1 MHEVEAL
8 RNALR
13 QNTPD
18 GLLFAKPPAPQPAL
32 SSAIW
37 RFLKAWND
45 TPGLG
50 PDHAV
55 LLRQIAR
62 WSEGDWHLGV
72 VPETLSQFFRNSQI
86 DLSVTGS
93 VRATPFCP
101 SWLTED
107 ALPDDGIDAVPS
119 LRLATDPVPAE
130 SYVTKLGFESWR
142 SPAQKEAAWAA
153 LTAHPGQT
161 TLIVLP
167 TGMGKSLCF
176 QLLSMFGA
184 GLTVVVV
191 PTVALAIDQWRSAKA
206 VFKNVPGVN
215 PLYFA
220 AQDPDIDPAN
230 VVHAI
235 SAGQCRIV
243 FTSPEACVSGRLRKV
258 IEETASDGR
267 LENLVIDEAHLIDT
281 WGAFFRV
288 DFQILAGLRRR
299 WIGRSNGRIRTFLLS
314 ATITPSCRSTLKELF
329 PSYDGTREE
338 YDAARDREF
347 LYQQL
352 RPEMV
357 YFDRLFDSE
366 PDRDAAVIECV
377 WHLPRPAIVYTTE
390 VDEAQAMHDRLR
402 FGHGFRRLGCFH
414 GDTPPRQRR
423 QLLTQ
428 WRDDEIDLMVA
439 TSAFGLGVDK
449 PDVRSVVHACYP
461 EDLNRYYQ
469 EVGRGGR
476 DGYSSICLLLPT
488 KQDYF
493 VAKGLSPKLMREES
507 IQKRW
512 EALWKSRKPVK
523 EDENRW
529 ELCLNSKRQTLVGVR
544 TWSENVRWN
553 KRLILQLKRAGKI
566 ELLDARYDPGE
577 DGDSDPTEWV
587 EVQLQSLFAPES
599 PKVGESIA
607 DQRNEEIANS
617 RRGLDQID
625 AYLQSS
631 RCISRTLRD
640 LYGDDTRRVCGG
652 CRWCRREGRPA
663 GLLPRTEF
671 EVASQGDV
679 APRIVIVQNCPAP
692 DGARSRSFAGVL
704 RRCIEQKGIHRF
716 AAASATLN
724 TILPIF
730 ATAFAYR
737 GEPRYRVDAA
747 EREQPFV
754 LSPNE
759 RIVVFHFGEI
769 LPSAAELDRGGEVIH
784 LLGRGLSFQDIRY
797 RLPKRCTNP
806 DFYAD
811 VEQWLM

>member
-1 MHEVEAL
+1 MHDVEAL

-13 QNTPD
+13 QNTPA
-18 GLLFAKPPAPQPAL
+18 GLLFDKPPAPQPART
-32 SSAIW
+32 SAIW

-45 TPGLG
+45 NPELG

-62 WSEGDWHLGV
+62 WSAGDWHLGF
-72 VPETLSQFFRNSQI
+72 VPETLTRFFPNSQV

-93 VRATPFCP
+93 LRAAPFRP

-107 ALPDDGIDAVPS
+107 ALPDVGIDGIPS
-119 LRLATDPVPAE
+119 LRLATDSVPAE
-130 SYVTKLGFESWR
+130 SYLTKLGFGTWR
-142 SPAQKEAAWAA
+142 SLAQKEAAWAA
-153 LTAHPGQT
+153 LMAHPGQT
-161 TLIVLP
+161 TLVALP

-176 QLLSMFGA
+176 QLLTMFGA

-191 PTVALAIDQWRSAKA
+191 PTVALAIDQWRSAES
-206 VFKNVPGVN
+206 VFRNAPGVN

-220 AQDPDIDPAN
+220 ARDPDVDPAN

-235 SAGQCRIV
+235 ASGHCRIV

-258 IEETASDGR
+258 IEETAADGR

-299 WIGRSNGRIRTFLLS
+299 WLEKSNGRIRTLLLS
-314 ATITPSCRSTLKELF
+314 ATITPSCRLILKELF
-329 PSYDGTREE
+329 PSYDATKEAF
-338 YDAARDREF
+338 DAAHDQEF

-352 RPEMV
+352 RPEMI
-357 YFDRLFDSE
+357 YYDRMFDLES
-366 PDRDAAVIECV
+366 DRDAAVIESV
-377 WHLPRPAIVYTTE
+377 WRLPRPAIVYTTE
-390 VDEAQAMHDRLR
+390 VDEAKALHDRLCSEL
-402 FGHGFRRLGCFH
+402 GFKRLGCFH

-428 WRDDEIDLMVA
+428 WRNDEIDLMVA

-449 PDVRSVVHACYP
+449 PDVRSVIHACYP

-488 KQDYF
+488 KKDYR
-493 VAKGLSPKLMREES
+493 VAEQLSPTLLKEDTVQR
-507 IQKRW
+507 RW
-512 EALWKSRKPVK
+512 EALWKSRKAVK
-523 EDENRW
+523 QDENRW

-553 KRLILQLKRAGKI
+553 KRLILQLRRARKI
-566 ELLDARYDPGE
+566 ELLNARYDVG
-577 DGDSDPTEWV
+577 DDVDSDPTEWI

-599 PKVGESIA
+599 PRVGKSIA
-607 DQRNEEIANS
+607 EQRNEEIANS
-617 RRGLDQID
+617 RRGLNQIG

-663 GLLPRTEF
+663 GVLPRTEF
-671 EVASQGDV
+671 EVALQTGV
-679 APRIVIVQNCPAP
+679 VPRIVVVQNCPAP
-692 DGARSRSFAGVL
+692 DGARSRGFAGVL

-724 TILPIF
+724 TVLPAF

-737 GEPRYRVDAA
+737 GEARYRVDDA

-784 LLGRGLSFQDIRY
+784 LLGEGFSFQDIRY
-797 RLPKRCTNP
+797 QLAKRCTNP

>member
-1 MHEVEAL
+1 MDAFEAL

-13 QNTPD
+13 QNSPD
-18 GLLFAKPPAPQPAL
+18 GLLFDKPPTPHPAR

-37 RFLKAWND
+37 RFLKAWKD
-45 TPGLG
+45 SQELG

-62 WSEGDWHLGV
+62 WSKGDWHLGF
-72 VPETLSQFFRNSQI
+72 VPETLSQFFHASRI
-86 DLSVTGS
+86 ALSVTG
-93 VRATPFCP
+93 VLTATPFRP
-101 SWLTED
+101 SWLAAD
-107 ALPDDGIDAVPS
+107 ALPNAGIDAIPS
-119 LRLATDPVPAE
+119 LRLVTDPVPAE
-130 SYVTKLGFESWR
+130 SYVRRLGFDTWR

-161 TLIVLP
+161 TLIVLA

-176 QLLSMFGA
+176 QLLPTFST

-191 PTVALAIDQWRSAKA
+191 PTVALAIDQWRGAES
-206 VFKNVPGVN
+206 VFENVPGVN

-220 AQDPDIDPAN
+220 AQDPDIDPEN
-230 VVHAI
+230 VVHSI
-235 SAGQCRIV
+235 SSGQCRIV
-243 FTSPEACVSGRLRKV
+243 FTSPEACVSGRLRKI
-258 IEETASDGR
+258 IEETAEDGR

-299 WIGRSNGRIRTFLLS
+299 WLEKSNGRLRTLLLS

-329 PSYDGTREE
+329 PSYAPASDQ
-338 YDAARDREF
+338 EF

-352 RPEMV
+352 RSEMV
-357 YFDRLFDSE
+357 YYDRLFESRC
-366 PDRDAAVIECV
+366 DRDAAVVECV
-377 WHLPRPAIVYTTE
+377 WQLPRPAIIYTTE
-390 VDEAQAMHDRLR
+390 VDEAKALYDRLR
-402 FGHGFRRLGCFH
+402 VEHGFQRLASFH

-423 QLLTQ
+423 QLLAQ
-428 WRDDEIDLMVA
+428 WRNDEIDLMVA

-449 PDVRSVVHACYP
+449 PDVRSVVHACFP

-469 EVGRGGR
+469 EVGRTGR

-493 VAKGLSPKLMREES
+493 VAKTLSPKLMTEVS

-512 EALWKSRKPVK
+512 EALWKSRTPVK

-529 ELCLNSKRQTLVGVR
+529 ELCLNSKRQKLVGVR

-553 KRLILQLKRAGKI
+553 KRLILQLRRARKI
-566 ELLDARYDPGE
+566 ELLNARYDAGE
-577 DGDSDPTEWV
+577 GGDSDPTEWV
-587 EVQLQSLFAPES
+587 EVQLLSRFAPQS
-599 PKVGESIA
+599 PRVGESIA
-607 DQRNEEIANS
+607 EQRKEETANS
-617 RRGLDQID
+617 RRGLEQIYK
-625 AYLQSS
+625 YLHSS

-640 LYGDDTRRVCGG
+640 LYGNDTRRVCGG
-652 CRWCRREGRPA
+652 CRWCRNEGRPA

-671 EVASQGDV
+671 EVALQTDV
-679 APRIVIVQNCPAP
+679 VPRVAVVPNCPAP
-692 DGARSRSFAGVL
+692 DGAFSRAFLRVL
-704 RRCIEQKGIHRF
+704 RRCIEEKGVHRF
-716 AAASATLN
+716 AAANATLN
-724 TILPIF
+724 IILPIF
-730 ATAFAYR
+730 RTAFAYR
-737 GEPRYRVDAA
+737 REPRYRIDDID
-747 EREQPFV
+747 RDQPFA

-759 RIVVFHFGEI
+759 RIIVFHFGEI
-769 LPSAAELDRGGEVIH
+769 IPTAAQFARGLEVIH

-797 RLPKRCTNP
+797 RLPQRCTNP

-811 VEQWLM
+811 VEQWLMRSE